1 MQAHQHQVALMQK
14 NRSRAIKALSHHEA
28 GNPIPLPICTLW
40 LMQLQ
45 TYLPALM
52 RSATVSIALVRL
64 GANVET
70 SRSAW
75 GRPLG

>member
-1 MQAHQHQVALMQK
+1 MKQEPQHLFPYVTVQ
-14 NRSRAIKALSHHEA
+14 
-28 GNPIPLPICTLW
+28 

-45 TYLPALM
+45 IHLPTFM
-52 RSATVSIALVRL
+52 RSPTVSIALVRL
-64 GANVET
+64 GANAET